1 MGIKIVDIGAPA
13 VVIGVDMITLET
25 VPQYNEIS
33 SYALTGIGYGV
44 ALLGLGREKTQDFF
58 LKIGMSS
65 LALTAR
71 AVRERVKAGAPLG
84 AKTSRYA
91 LRAGSQIRQSV
102 LPEFADV
109 RIS

>member
-13 VVIGVDMITLET
+13 VVIGVDMVTLET

-33 SYALTGIGYGV
+33 SYAMTGIGYGV
-44 ALLGLGREKTQDFF
+44 ALLGLGRDKTQDFF

-71 AVRERVKAGAPLG
+71 AVRERVKAGAPG
-84 AKTSRYA
+84 IPAKASRYA
-91 LRAGSQIRQSV
+91 LRGSQIRQSV